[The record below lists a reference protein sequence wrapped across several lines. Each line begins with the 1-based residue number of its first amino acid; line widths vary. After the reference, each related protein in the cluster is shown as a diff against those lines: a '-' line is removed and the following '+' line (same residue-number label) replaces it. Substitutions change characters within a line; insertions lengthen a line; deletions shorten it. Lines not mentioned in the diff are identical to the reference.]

1 MCTPIKG
8 IKGYVLYISLPKFDF
23 KLQIELANLDP
34 TCYLKIL
41 ISIDPDTLWIFFFK
55 IWNPDPTIIKTIT
68 YPAHTGPYLM

>member
-41 ISIDPDTLWIFFFK
+41 ISIDLDTLWTVFK
-55 IWNPDPTIIKTIT
+55 KFETQTRLLSKQL
-68 YPAHTGPYLM
+68 HTWLVLT

>member
-41 ISIDPDTLWIFFFK
+41 ISIDPDTLWTVFK
-55 IWNPDPTIIKTIT
+55 KFETQTRLLSKQL
-68 YPAHTGPYLM
+68 HTRLTLVLT